1 MKTEPLLNSV
11 IRKEELPKCIQPDRL
26 TRRQMM
32 TKAKYMLQIDFEAYY
47 DAIPLPQE
55 LRNLFVF
62 KTKQNK
68 YYRLTTLPTGAK

>member
-1 MKTEPLLNSV
+1 MITEPLLNSV

-47 DAIPLPQE
+47 DAIPLP
-55 LRNLFVF
+55 
-62 KTKQNK
+62 
-68 YYRLTTLPTGAK
+68 